1 MAPPTSSQRID
12 GGDDERTEGRRWTA
26 ERLCRASYQDL
37 GTPLEVQGLFKKYLL
52 SLSSYR
58 SSLEVL
64 LASQSETT
72 RDFSLEI
79 DAFDLFVADPVLG
92 HLLLKFPNTLV
103 PLLEKAIVE
112 AQKDLKKQLEEKD
125 EDDGLAGTT
134 TVGKHKVTR
143 SVKGNT
149 GSRVHARIF
158 HLPPT
163 CSRTSVAYEAT
174 DVGKIVQ
181 LSGTVV
187 RTSPVQMY
195 ESARTY
201 KCTGKNGC
209 SRTFVQDADLEQKNN
224 AMVIPD
230 RCPLYTKEGQR
241 CQGTNLKATK
251 DGSVHTDY
259 QEIKIQEAASKI
271 GVGNMP
277 RSLLIKLQHDLV
289 DKCQPGDEVVVVGI
303 LLAQWQQA
311 AQPGLECQ
319 VGMALKAHSVRVTQ
333 ENGGSAFMESS
344 VGELDKYKK
353 EFDTFWEEKRR
364 RDYPIAS
371 RDFICTAVCPK
382 LYGLQVIKLAL
393 LITLIG
399 GVPSS
404 HGDTSEQENDEIDQG
419 ITMCPPNNYMR
430 PESFRLEQ
438 NDAASSYGPIC
449 YENSDDKIFR
459 QKQKKK
465 NQNTVT
471 TRRRDMSHILLIGDP
486 GTGKSQVLRFAA
498 ALCPRSVLTTGVGTT
513 SAGLTCA
520 AVREGNGKEVGQN
533 CRYDKL
539 CVIWNGME
547 CSLSL
552 SYVF

>member
-1 MAPPTSSQRID
+1 MSVPPSLSQEND
-12 GGDDERTEGRRWTA
+12 GGGDHPNNIGQWTA

-37 GTPLEVQGLFKKYLL
+37 GSPSEVQKLFKEHLL
-52 SLSSYR
+52 SNPSSRASLDFLLMSNNR
-58 SSLEVL
+58 SSRDYSLEV
-64 LASQSETT
+64 
-72 RDFSLEI
+72 
-79 DAFDLFVADPVLG
+79 DAFDLFVANPVLG

-112 AQKDLKKQLEEKD
+112 AQTALKEELEEEENRKKD
-125 EDDGLAGTT
+125 NLEKI
-134 TVGKHKVTR
+134 VR
-143 SVKGNT
+143 RVKGNS

-163 CSRTSVAYEAT
+163 CSRTSVACEAT

-201 KCTGKNGC
+201 KCSGKQGC
-209 SRTFVQDADLEQKNN
+209 SKTFVQEADLEQKNN
-224 AMVIPD
+224 AMVVPE
-230 RCPLYTKEGQR
+230 RCPLYTADGER
-241 CQGTNLKATK
+241 CKGTNLKAIP

-289 DKCQPGDEVVVVGI
+289 DSCQPGDEVVVVGI
-303 LLAQWQQA
+303 LLAQWQQN

-333 ENGGSAFMESS
+333 ENGASAFVESS
-344 VGELDKYKK
+344 VGELDKYKQ
-353 EFDTFWEEKRR
+353 EFDAFWEQKRR
-364 RDYPIAS
+364 RDYPISA

-382 LYGLQVIKLAL
+382 LYGLQVIKLSL

-399 GVPSS
+399 GVAASVHEDP
-404 HGDTSEQENDEIDQG
+404 DNESEMDVDEDQG
-419 ITMCPPNNYMR
+419 LGNGSFHAMQ
-430 PESFRLEQ
+430 PEAFKVVQTDLSSPSGRIYYD
-438 NDAASSYGPIC
+438 NDVSQRRKRKEGTA
-449 YENSDDKIFR
+449 
-459 QKQKKK
+459 
-465 NQNTVT
+465 NTVT
-471 TRRRDMSHILLIGDP
+471 TRRRDMSHMLLIGDP
-486 GTGKSQVLRFAA
+486 GTGKSQILRFAA

-520 AVREGNGKEVGQN
+520 AVREGNGKEVRRIHPFCYCITTVLQ
-533 CRYDKL
+533 Y
-539 CVIWNGME
+539 W
-547 CSLSL
+547 
-552 SYVF
+552 Y